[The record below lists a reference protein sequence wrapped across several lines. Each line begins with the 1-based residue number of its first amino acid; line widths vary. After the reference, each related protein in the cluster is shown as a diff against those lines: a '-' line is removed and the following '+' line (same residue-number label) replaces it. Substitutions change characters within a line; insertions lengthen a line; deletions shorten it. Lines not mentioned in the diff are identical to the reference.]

1 MLTAITTA
9 PQPLAR
15 ISAPADPE
23 ENSSKCLQNVTFG
36 DIDPNYNL
44 SNCQCRAIELAL
56 DGLRWSHIARTL
68 NLSRQTLWRWKAQ
81 NPDFQRALASARAD
95 RHDFAVERCQTF
107 ATRAVSVLGKF
118 LDDPADKNRMRAAQL
133 LLQAAARL
141 KPPEPRH
148 ISPDY
153 PANPLITPSQDDIDE
168 PEPNLEPKVG

>member
-1 MLTAITTA
+1 MPTAT
-9 PQPLAR
+9 QPLSR

-23 ENSSKCLQNVTFG
+23 ENSPKPLQNVTFG

-68 NLSRQTLWRWKAQ
+68 NLSRQTLWRWKSQ

-95 RHDFAVERCQTF
+95 RHDFAVERCQTL
-107 ATRAVSVLGKF
+107 ASRAASVLAKF

-141 KPPEPRH
+141 KPPEPRYH
-148 ISPDY
+148 INPHY
-153 PANPLITPSQDDIDE
+153 PTDPLITPPPSDTDD
-168 PEPNLEPKVG
+168 PEPDLEPKVG